1 MFKSGII
8 NPEINYHVS
17 KMAHH
22 DTMMISDAAMELPVH
37 INRVDLAYTPG
48 VPEITTV
55 VKGILA
61 ECIIEKAYM
70 ASEMKEHSP
79 ELYTQYEKILGQYN
93 IPIECVPH
101 TEFCRLAD
109 KVSVAIRTGEFH
121 YHYSS
126 VILVSGCPY

>member
-55 VKGILA
+55 VKGMLA
-61 ECIIEKAYM
+61 ECIIEK
-70 ASEMKEHSP
+70 
-79 ELYTQYEKILGQYN
+79 EKILGQYN

-101 TEFCRLAD
+101 TEFCTLAD

>member
-48 VPEITTV
+48 
-55 VKGILA
+55 
-61 ECIIEKAYM
+61 
-70 ASEMKEHSP
+70 SRRSP
-79 ELYTQYEKILGQYN
+79 QW
-93 IPIECVPH
+93 
-101 TEFCRLAD
+101 
-109 KVSVAIRTGEFH
+109 
-121 YHYSS
+121 
-126 VILVSGCPY
+126 